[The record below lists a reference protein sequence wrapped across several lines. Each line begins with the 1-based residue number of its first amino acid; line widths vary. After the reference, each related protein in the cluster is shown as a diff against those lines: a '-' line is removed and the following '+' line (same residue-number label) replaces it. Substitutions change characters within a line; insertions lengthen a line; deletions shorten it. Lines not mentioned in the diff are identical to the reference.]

1 MKKIFIV
8 ALSVICISASI
19 AQKIDLDRVYVAH
32 QYRDL
37 PSTPLDSTWRTYN
50 VRVEVPSTISNAMSA
65 SSIEERVNLQGWKK
79 VYGGGHAQ
87 FTVNFDDLM
96 FDGQKIDQRKEETK
110 NKEGVVTSTRY
121 YYWSVVNYS
130 IGATY
135 SAKDWQGNALINRST
150 ISNSTGKMEWKS
162 PEFSSYSEAE
172 RYFSNNRQAISN
184 KLVKEHMESWLNSLN
199 YSINNKYGFPTSTD
213 QASLWTT
220 DSKKH
225 PKMKLGLQ
233 TWPR

>member
-8 ALSVICISASI
+8 ALSVFSFSASI

-50 VRVEVPSTISNAMSA
+50 VRVEVLSTISNAMSA

-96 FDGQKIDQRKEETK
+96 F
-110 NKEGVVTSTRY
+110 
-121 YYWSVVNYS
+121 
-130 IGATY
+130 
-135 SAKDWQGNALINRST
+135 T
-150 ISNSTGKMEWKS
+150 I
-162 PEFSSYSEAE
+162 A
-172 RYFSNNRQAISN
+172 
-184 KLVKEHMESWLNSLN
+184 
-199 YSINNKYGFPTSTD
+199 
-213 QASLWTT
+213 
-220 DSKKH
+220 
-225 PKMKLGLQ
+225 
-233 TWPR
+233 